1 MGLARNCRADE
12 SLAIFRQLLMHRG
25 LKPDKVTLMGVLVA
39 CGYANFVN
47 EGNQIFSSMKKVHG
61 VDPENEHYAYMVELL
76 CRVGMINEA
85 NDIAEKMPFEPSSHI
100 WKPILCASIDLG
112 DIRLAERVAEKM
124 LESEPKSWLPY
135 LVLIKLYEMTW
146 RWENSVRIRYALDK
160 QKMKCTQGS
169 SKIGINGS
177 VYCFE
182 ANQLQIHGGRY
193 TWATLELLSW
203 DSDDQRS
210 AEYFLT

>member
-1 MGLARNCRADE
+1 M
-12 SLAIFRQLLMHRG
+12 
-25 LKPDKVTLMGVLVA
+25 
-39 CGYANFVN
+39 
-47 EGNQIFSSMKKVHG
+47 
-61 VDPENEHYAYMVELL
+61 
-76 CRVGMINEA
+76 
-85 NDIAEKMPFEPSSHI
+85 
-100 WKPILCASIDLG
+100 
-112 DIRLAERVAEKM
+112 
-124 LESEPKSWLPY
+124 
-135 LVLIKLYEMTW
+135 
-146 RWENSVRIRYALDK
+146 RIRYALDK

-210 AEYFLT
+210 AEYCLT